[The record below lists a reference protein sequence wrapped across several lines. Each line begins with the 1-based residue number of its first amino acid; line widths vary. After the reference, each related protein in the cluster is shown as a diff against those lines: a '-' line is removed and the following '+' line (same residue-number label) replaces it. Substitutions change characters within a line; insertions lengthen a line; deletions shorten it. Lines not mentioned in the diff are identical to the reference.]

1 MTTKNNNP
9 PANDMRNPKANPI
22 VIFLSAVVAAFVAGI
37 TALIF
42 LTNQIEARTR
52 SAIYDMKTKNELP
65 LGPQGP
71 PGPAGIKFRLLD
83 PVTVTGNNARSLGLK
98 DTEGFCYLSRV
109 TGNLD
114 GSNDTAQV
122 FVDNHTWILQSTQ
135 PDISATAQCVRYT
148 EK

>member
-1 MTTKNNNP
+1 MTTEDNNP
-9 PANDMRNPKANPI
+9 PANDMSNPKANPI

-52 SAIYDMKTKNELP
+52 SAIHDMKTNNELV
-65 LGPQGP
+65 GPQGP
-71 PGPAGIKFRLLD
+71 PGPAGKFRVLD

-98 DTEGFCYLSRV
+98 DTEGFCYLSRI

-122 FVDNHTWILQSTQ
+122 FVDNHIWILQSTQ
-135 PDISATAQCVRYT
+135 PDITATAQCVTYA